1 MAESSVLC
9 AQYTESVYV
18 HTDAS
23 AAVRLPVPFGRTFI
37 SGLFAVLQLQAL
49 YGNFRPS
56 IVAALTKS
64 TFPFRHS
71 HIGYFLVLF
80 LGCAAL
86 TS

>member
-49 YGNFRPS
+49 YGDVIPLILPPLLNPPL
-56 IVAALTKS
+56 I
-64 TFPFRHS
+64 
-71 HIGYFLVLF
+71 LVILAVV
-80 LGCAAL
+80 G
-86 TS
+86 T